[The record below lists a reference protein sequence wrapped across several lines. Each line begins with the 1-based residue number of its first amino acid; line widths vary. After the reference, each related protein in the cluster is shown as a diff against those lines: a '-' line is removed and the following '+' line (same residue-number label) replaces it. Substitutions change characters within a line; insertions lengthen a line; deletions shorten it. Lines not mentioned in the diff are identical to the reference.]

1 MILSEQ
7 RLCWQDEISSV
18 RRRPSLGIR
27 NHHHLLNLFPRDM
40 LKRAPISTILS
51 EMLHAAGA
59 EPLTLDW
66 LLGRMGERSFG
77 LVLLLLSVFGL
88 LPGVSA
94 FVAVLLMVPA
104 IQMLLARSGPVF
116 PRGIRG
122 RRFEA
127 RRLAALL
134 RYVIPALRWLERFVR
149 PRWTTP
155 AEVTKRVV
163 GGIVFLLSAGL
174 LAPVPLSNVPPALAI
189 MLIAFAY
196 LEGDGVLLCGA
207 LVIAFVM
214 VGVVLLAAW
223 ETMSAA
229 GWLPGLL

>member
-1 MILSEQ
+1 
-7 RLCWQDEISSV
+7 
-18 RRRPSLGIR
+18 
-27 NHHHLLNLFPRDM
+27 
-40 LKRAPISTILS
+40 
-51 EMLHAAGA
+51 MLHAAGA
-59 EPLTLDW
+59 EPLPLDW

-116 PRGIRG
+116 PRGIRR

-155 AEVTKRVV
+155 AEGTKRVV
-163 GGIVFLLSAGL
+163 GGIVFVLSAGL

-189 MLIAFAY
+189 IPLACVSQKEPETTPPEVPPPAAALKPLSPPI
-196 LEGDGVLLCGA
+196 LVLLP
-207 LVIAFVM
+207 
-214 VGVVLLAAW
+214 
-223 ETMSAA
+223 ETGPAEKLSIM
-229 GWLPGLL
+229 LRPL

>member
-1 MILSEQ
+1 
-7 RLCWQDEISSV
+7 
-18 RRRPSLGIR
+18 
-27 NHHHLLNLFPRDM
+27 M
-40 LKRAPISTILS
+40 LA
-51 EMLHAAGA
+51 AAGTDH
-59 EPLTLDW
+59 LTLDW
-66 LLGRMGERSFG
+66 LLRRMGGRSFG
-77 LVLLLLSVFGL
+77 LVLLLLSIFGL

-94 FVAVLLMVPA
+94 FAAVLLMIPA

-116 PRGIRG
+116 PRRLRS

-134 RYVIPALRWLERFVR
+134 RYVVPVLRWLERFVR

-155 AEVTKRVV
+155 VEATKRVV
-163 GGIVFLLSAGL
+163 GGSVLLLSAGL

-196 LEGDGVLLCGA
+196 LEEDGALLCGA
-207 LVIAFVM
+207 LAIALVIVAA
-214 VGVVLLAAW
+214 VLLAAW

>member
-1 MILSEQ
+1 MHREICCASFSIIRSPRRGLNVLSEQ
-7 RLCWQDEISSV
+7 RLRWQDEISSV

-127 RRLAALL
+127 RRLAGLL
-134 RYVIPALRWLERFVR
+134 LYVIPALR
-149 PRWTTP
+149 
-155 AEVTKRVV
+155 
-163 GGIVFLLSAGL
+163 GL
-174 LAPVPLSNVPPALAI
+174 
-189 MLIAFAY
+189 
-196 LEGDGVLLCGA
+196 
-207 LVIAFVM
+207 
-214 VGVVLLAAW
+214 
-223 ETMSAA
+223 
-229 GWLPGLL
+229 

>member
-1 MILSEQ
+1 MSA
-7 RLCWQDEISSV
+7 
-18 RRRPSLGIR
+18 
-27 NHHHLLNLFPRDM
+27 
-40 LKRAPISTILS
+40 RAPISAVLAD
-51 EMLHAAGA
+51 MLAAAGTDHV
-59 EPLTLDW
+59 TLDW
-66 LLGRMGERSFG
+66 LLGRMGGRSFG
-77 LVLLLLSVFGL
+77 LVLLLLSIFGL

-94 FVAVLLMVPA
+94 FAAMLLMIPA

-116 PRGIRG
+116 PRWLRS

-134 RYVIPALRWLERFVR
+134 RYVVPALRWLERFVR
-149 PRWTTP
+149 PRWATP
-155 AEVTKRVV
+155 VEATKRVV
-163 GGIVFLLSAGL
+163 GGSVLSLSAGL

-196 LEGDGVLLCGA
+196 LEEDGALLCGA
-207 LVIAFVM
+207 LAIALVIVAA
-214 VGVVLLAAW
+214 VLLAAW

>member
-1 MILSEQ
+1 MSA
-7 RLCWQDEISSV
+7 
-18 RRRPSLGIR
+18 
-27 NHHHLLNLFPRDM
+27 
-40 LKRAPISTILS
+40 RAPISAVLDD
-51 EMLHAAGA
+51 MLAAAGTDH
-59 EPLTLDW
+59 LTLDW
-66 LLGRMGERSFG
+66 LLGRMGGRSFG
-77 LVLLLLSVFGL
+77 LVLLLLSIFGL

-94 FVAVLLMVPA
+94 FAAVLLMIPA

-116 PRGIRG
+116 PRRLRS

-134 RYVIPALRWLERFVR
+134 RYVVPALRWLERFVR

-155 AEVTKRVV
+155 VEATKRVV
-163 GGIVFLLSAGL
+163 GGSVLLLSAGL

-196 LEGDGVLLCGA
+196 LEEDGALLCGA
-207 LVIAFVM
+207 LAIALVIVAA
-214 VGVVLLAAW
+214 VLLAAW

-229 GWLPGLL
+229 GWVPGIL